1 MGEAEQ
7 KIQISRYLD
16 HAVLKPEMSQ
26 EEVRAAI
33 ELGIRHRVYTVCV
46 KPPDIALAV
55 QLCRGTETS
64 VSCVLAFPHG
74 QALPDIKTAEAER
87 YQELGTSE
95 IDMVV
100 NYGLIRSADWM
111 GLRADIEA
119 VTRVARVPVK
129 TILETSQLTPEEI
142 SEATRVA
149 ADAGATFVKT
159 STGFTGEGATPEAVK
174 TMLDAA
180 AGRVRVK
187 ASGGIRDYQT
197 AVMYVEMGCSRIGN
211 GYSSTE
217 AIVSGGTAVGI
228 DTY

>member
-1 MGEAEQ
+1 MTATELP
-7 KIQISRYLD
+7 INRYLD
-16 HAVLKPEMSQ
+16 HAILKPQMNQ
-26 EEVRAAI
+26 AEVREAI
-33 ELGIRHRVYTVCV
+33 ALGIRHQVFTVCV
-46 KPPDIALAV
+46 MPPDIALAV
-55 QLCRGTETS
+55 QMCAGTETA

-74 QALPDIKTAEAER
+74 QALPQIKTAEAER

-129 TILETSQLTPEEI
+129 TILETSQLTPAEI
-142 SEATRVA
+142 AEATRVA

-159 STGFTGEGATPEAVK
+159 STGFTGEGATPEAVR
-174 TMLDAA
+174 TMLEAA
-180 AGRVRVK
+180 AGRVQVK

-197 AVMYVEMGCSRIGN
+197 ARMYVEMGCTRIGN
-211 GYSSTE
+211 GYSATE
-217 AIVSGGTAVGI
+217 AIVTHGAATGT